1 MQWSIGVFVDMLLS
15 LRACFFHI
23 LIQPWSPTFQLQ
35 MFLFLQ
41 HLSKPLDKCGSS
53 FSLPL
58 GMPLMTRMPV
68 PLATG
73 LLRLSQR
80 DPCHTKARVRLSHSF
95 NAKTQSEAVR
105 KTLRQNKEYFCSC
118 PSPPPATPNTATAPR
133 SCCRASLKATNAF
146 VLEIH

>member
-1 MQWSIGVFVDMLLS
+1 MLIS
-15 LRACFFHI
+15 LRAYFVHI
-23 LIQPWSPTFQLQ
+23 LIQLWSPTFQFQ
-35 MFLFLQ
+35 MFFFLQ

-53 FSLPL
+53 FSLPH
-58 GMPLMTRMPV
+58 GMPLITHTPV

-73 LLRLSQR
+73 LPRLSQR
-80 DPCHTKARVRLSHSF
+80 DPCQNKGRVRLSHPF

-118 PSPPPATPNTATAPR
+118 PSSPPPATTNTATAPR
-133 SCCRASLKATNAF
+133 SCCRASLKATYAF